1 MSLLNEAL
9 KRASQSQ
16 QEFDTVRIHLPPA
29 AAASNQN
36 AGRRWVLS
44 IVVILLIAIASA
56 LIWLAFFER
65 NHAIQVTSAAAV
77 PPPVPAVPAAPK
89 PIAPKPMLPT
99 AQPVTERTVAVAAPA
114 PVSPPQ
120 LKLQGIT
127 YYNARWQAI
136 VNGKTVYVDDYVNGF
151 RVAVISRNYV
161 SFIAPDG
168 SKKMLPFGE

>member
-29 AAASNQN
+29 VAASNPH
-36 AGRRWVLS
+36 AGRRWTFS

-56 LIWLAFFER
+56 LIWRALFEP
-65 NHAIQVTSAAAV
+65 NHVPPVSMAAAV
-77 PPPVPAVPAAPK
+77 PPPVHVVPAAPK
-89 PIAPKPMLPT
+89 PAMLPVK
-99 AQPVTERTVAVAAPA
+99 AHTVAVAAPA
-114 PVSPPQ
+114 PVLPPQ

-136 VNGKTVYVDDYVNGF
+136 INGKTAYVGDYVNGF

-168 SKKMLPFGE
+168 SKRMMPFGE